1 MWTAVVV
8 VVVFPN
14 NMGYFALQKEMSSVV
29 VLAEC
34 VDNVLFLS
42 CSAIGKQKVSHQ
54 CRLDSSEA
62 GSVHD

>member
-1 MWTAVVV
+1 
-8 VVVFPN
+8 
-14 NMGYFALQKEMSSVV
+14 MGYFALQNETSSVV

-42 CSAIGKQKVSHQ
+42 CSAIGKQKVFHQ
-54 CRLDSSEA
+54 RCLDSSEA